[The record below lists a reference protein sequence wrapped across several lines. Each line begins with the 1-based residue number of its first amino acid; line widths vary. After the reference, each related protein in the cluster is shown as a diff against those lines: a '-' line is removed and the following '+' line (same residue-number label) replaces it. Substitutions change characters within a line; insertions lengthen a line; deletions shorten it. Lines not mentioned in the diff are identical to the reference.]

1 MVRQKE
7 TLVIGRL
14 VIAAAA
20 VLTVVAPAQAQDAAA
35 GEKIFAQCR
44 ACHQVGES
52 AKNGVGPVLN
62 GIMGRK
68 SGSVE
73 GYNYTDANKNSG
85 LTWDE
90 ATMMSYL
97 ENPKAK
103 IPGTKMV
110 YAGLKEEQ
118 RRKDLIAYLAQ
129 FGADGKKK

>member
-1 MVRQKE
+1 M
-7 TLVIGRL
+7 IGRL

>member
-1 MVRQKE
+1 M
-7 TLVIGRL
+7 IGRL
-14 VIAAAA
+14 VIAATA
-20 VLTVVAPAQAQDAAA
+20 VLAVAGQAQAQDAAA

-44 ACHQVGES
+44 ACHQIGEG
-52 AKNGVGPVLN
+52 AKNGVGPVMN

-68 SGSVE
+68 SGTVE